1 MIGIF
6 DCDSEYNVVVTITFA
21 AVIVVFVDFDI
32 VRKMY
37 LKLISQLIILHSY
50 FWADMSILKP
60 CPSKSFFDDA
70 TVDCALKVKNEF
82 SSFASPGF
90 FKDEFAKRCKWLSV

>member
-6 DCDSEYNVVVTITFA
+6 DCDSEYNVVVTIAFA

-37 LKLISQLIILHSY
+37 L
-50 FWADMSILKP
+50 
-60 CPSKSFFDDA
+60 
-70 TVDCALKVKNEF
+70 
-82 SSFASPGF
+82 
-90 FKDEFAKRCKWLSV
+90 

>member
-6 DCDSEYNVVVTITFA
+6 DCDSEYNVVVTIAFA

-37 LKLISQLIILHSY
+37 LQLISQLIILHSY

-70 TVDCALKVKNEF
+70 TVDCALKVKMNLVASRRQG
-82 SSFASPGF
+82 SSRMNLQKGL
-90 FKDEFAKRCKWLSV
+90 KWLSV